1 MLNYITRF
9 FQAAALAAALFCQPS
24 RAADIPANA
33 LLVVPSETAFDRKFQ
48 DFLDK
53 RGAKLLESHPPSVFV
68 GHIPQELDKE
78 LQERFGARVYRER
91 VDDWATFARYGE
103 KAVFAVNAWN
113 KRFVDDPPEAPLVVS
128 AKVQRSGRRGGLTL
142 AWNEV
147 MKAGAYRLQ
156 IARAADFKSVQL
168 ETLLSASRFTLY
180 PFFLEDGVY
189 YWRVAPV
196 VSLNTGGTSELS
208 FSETY
213 TFAVSNPRAAP
224 AGKRPAAPPQKNARL
239 SKGALHWQDSPGDKY
254 FRLQLSNTRDFDTP
268 LADVFTD
275 TCSYKL
281 SGLPLDPAGTY
292 YLRVMASDGR
302 VSGDWSVPAAV
313 RPEAQAPRTGRKG
326 KQR

>member
-1 MLNYITRF
+1 MLNYITRLL
-9 FQAAALAAALFCQPS
+9 QAAALAAAMLCPPAQ
-24 RAADIPANA
+24 AADIPANA

-78 LQERFGARVYRER
+78 LEERFGARVYRER
-91 VDDWATFARYGE
+91 VDDWASFARYGE

-128 AKVQRSGRRGGLTL
+128 AKVQRAGRRGGLTL
-142 AWNEV
+142 TWNEV

-156 IARAADFKSVQL
+156 ISRSADFEGVQL
-168 ETLLSASRFTLY
+168 ETLLSGNRFTLY

-196 VSLNTGGTSELS
+196 VRLNTGESSELS
-208 FSETY
+208 FSGTY
-213 TFAVSNPRAAP
+213 SFAVSNPRVAP
-224 AGKRPAAPPQKNARL
+224 AVKRPAAPAQKNARL
-239 SKGALHWQDSPGDKY
+239 SKGALHWQDSPGDRY
-254 FRLQLSNTRDFDTP
+254 FRLQLSNTQDFSAP

-275 TCSYKL
+275 TCSYRL
-281 SGLPLDPAGTY
+281 SGLPLDPAGAY
-292 YLRVMASDGR
+292 YLRVMASDGK
-302 VSGDWSVPAAV
+302 VSGDWSEPAAV
-313 RPEAQAPRTGRKG
+313 LPEAPASRSGRKG